1 MDSLTK
7 KLVAGWLLSALTEND
22 IKEIKFDVKHA
33 IKLLLDL
40 EI

>member
-7 KLVAGWLLSALTEND
+7 KIVAGWLLSALTENNLG
-22 IKEIKFDVKHA
+22 EIKQDVKHA
-33 IKLLLDL
+33 IKVLLDL